1 MSKAE
6 EIERLEELRRSGTL
20 TDSLVTRRS
29 ESAGDPTS
37 QKKRQERYFFL
48 QSGLFAESYKQ
59 SYEVLKA
66 YTCVGEIG

>member
-37 QKKRQERYFFL
+37 QL
-48 QSGLFAESYKQ
+48 PSSYL
-59 SYEVLKA
+59 SHRADEPRR
-66 YTCVGEIG
+66 GF

>member
-37 QKKRQERYFFL
+37 L
-48 QSGLFAESYKQ
+48 PSSYL
-59 SYEVLKA
+59 SHRADEPRR
-66 YTCVGEIG
+66 GF